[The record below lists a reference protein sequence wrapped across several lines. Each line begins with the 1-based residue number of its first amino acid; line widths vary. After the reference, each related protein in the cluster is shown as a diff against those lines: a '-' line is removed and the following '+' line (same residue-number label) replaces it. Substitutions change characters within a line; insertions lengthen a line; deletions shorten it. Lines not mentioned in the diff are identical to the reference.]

1 MTVIALVAALFLL
14 AVALVLGARAPLRTL
29 LPAYAVLVPFG
40 SSIVLP
46 IGLPPPF
53 NTLSTLAGGVATAG
67 IAIHLAISRR
77 AAARILPTVPVWLA
91 FLGVSALTYFWS
103 VSQPDTVDALMVL
116 APLVLLY
123 VVAVLVSVDR
133 TDLRWVEDGIVL
145 GGALTGVYAIY
156 LQLTSNLPLTAA
168 GVPRFAI
175 AGGAGDPDP
184 NITAASLLLPLALAI
199 GRGLHAPTRS
209 GRVLMLSAAGL
220 IATGIT
226 LTGSRGGLL
235 TGLVVLVVL
244 AVHERRR
251 SVFLAFGLV
260 AVVATVLALRAAP
273 EDLQEHVL
281 APGSSGRTAIWKVGL
296 DECVTYCWTG
306 SGWGT
311 FPSVYNVA
319 VGFSPD
325 DDDRGRH
332 FQAHNIWI
340 RSAVE
345 TGVVGLGLVV
355 AALWLTA
362 RGLLRLGREVRGPA
376 LAGFLGVVV
385 ANTFLSNLDFKYFWL
400 ALLHASLTALAL
412 ARASPRRVASPQ
424 PAGTAP
430 VRASAGVPGS

>member
-1 MTVIALVAALFLL
+1 MTVLALAAALALL

-46 IGLPPPF
+46 LGLPPPF
-53 NTLSTLAGGVATAG
+53 NTVSTLAGGVATAG
-67 IAIHLAISRR
+67 IAIHLATSRR
-77 AAARILPTVPVWLA
+77 AAARVLPAVPVWLA

-103 VSQPDTVDALMVL
+103 VSQPNTVDSLVVL

-123 VVAVLVSVDR
+123 AVAALVVVER
-133 TDLRWVEDGIVL
+133 KDLQRVEEGIIL
-145 GGALTGVYAIY
+145 GGALTGVYGIF
-156 LQLTSNLPLTAA
+156 LELTSNLPLTGT

-184 NITAASLLLPLALAI
+184 NITAASLLLPLALAV
-199 GRGLHAPTRS
+199 GRGLHARTRT
-209 GRVLMLSAAGL
+209 GRVLHLSAAGL
-220 IATGIT
+220 IATAIT

-235 TGLVVLVVL
+235 TALVVLAVL

-251 SVFLAFGLV
+251 SMFLAFGLV

-273 EDLQEHVL
+273 EDLRAHVL

-296 DECVTYCWTG
+296 DQCATYCWAG

-311 FPSVYNVA
+311 FPNVYNVA
-319 VGFSPD
+319 VGFSAD
-325 DDDRGRH
+325 DANPRRH

-340 RSAVE
+340 RAAVE

-355 AALWLTA
+355 AGLWLTA
-362 RGLLRLGREVRGPA
+362 RELFRLGREARGVA
-376 LAGFLGVVV
+376 LAGFIGVIA

-400 ALLHASLTALAL
+400 ALMHATLTPLAL
-412 ARASPRRVASPQ
+412 ARASSRPIPAPQVAGPSPVQ
-424 PAGTAP
+424 
-430 VRASAGVPGS
+430 ASAGVPG